1 MAAVNPQGRDT
12 GQGSAWPEPWPR
24 KSPRLCYGGLF
35 SERCLDLGHL
45 SHKVPVS
52 QIRPGLGSLSPAQP
66 PSPFLAA
73 RTVHITSLAPS

>member
-12 GQGSAWPEPWPR
+12 GQGSAWPEPWPC

-52 QIRPGLGSLSPAQP
+52 QIHPGLGSLSPFP
-66 PSPFLAA
+66 AA
-73 RTVHITSLAPS
+73 RTVHITSFAPS